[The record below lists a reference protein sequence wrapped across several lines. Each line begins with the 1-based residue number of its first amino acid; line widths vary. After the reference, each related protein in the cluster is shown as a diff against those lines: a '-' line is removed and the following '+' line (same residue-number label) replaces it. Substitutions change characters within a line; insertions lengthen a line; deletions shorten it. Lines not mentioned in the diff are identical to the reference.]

1 MRFRVVLAAIFLV
14 VARAASAEPLNLYNG
29 ARHLGAATCGGSTC
43 HQSPTPW
50 MGSMV
55 LQNEFS
61 IWSTQ
66 DRHSRSYRSLLT
78 PRAQRIAKNLGISAP
93 AQSPSCLNC
102 HADNVALE
110 MQSRQFSIADGVSCE
125 VCHGGAENWLGQH
138 VSGSGYRA
146 SNVAVGMFPT
156 HDPLARGTLC
166 LSCHQGDQSRQFS
179 HRLLGAGH
187 PRLRFE
193 LDTYIAAQPAHFRV
207 DASYVKRKGGYS
219 NVQNWAIGLSLQ
231 VENAMEALSRSEIR
245 PGAATMDFG
254 LFECSA
260 CHRNLPMSDTNSS
273 GRLRGLGEPRLQTAN
288 IVLMQLAAD
297 GYRLS
302 SGIRLKGM
310 EKSLLDAVRRGDA
323 GSLRSIAKVV
333 AGEARDLA
341 REIAAASLDFDPT
354 DELLDR
360 ILHLAAAGA
369 FDDFGG
375 AEQVVMSVT
384 AILSQMARD
393 GKIVQKD
400 AAASAMENLY
410 RTVDDVTRFD
420 STAYRL
426 ALTGIGHIAIRRR

>member
-1 MRFRVVLAAIFLV
+1 MQLRVILAVTFLA
-14 VARAASAEPLNLYNG
+14 VARVALAEPVNLDNG

-43 HQSPTPW
+43 HQSPAPW

-55 LQNEFS
+55 VQNEFS

-78 PRAQRIAKNLGISAP
+78 PRAQKIAKNLGITAP

-102 HADNVALE
+102 HADNVE
-110 MQSRQFSIADGVSCE
+110 QERQSRQFSIADGVGCE
-125 VCHGGAENWLGQH
+125 ACHGGAENWLGQH

-146 SNVAVGMFPT
+146 NNVAVGMFPT

-166 LSCHQGDQSRQFS
+166 LSCHQGNQSRQFS

-193 LDTYIAAQPAHFRV
+193 LDTYIAVQPAHFRV
-207 DASYVKRKGGYS
+207 DASYVKRKGSYS

-231 VENAMEALSRSEIR
+231 VENAMEALALSEML
-245 PGAATMDFG
+245 PGRATIDFS

-260 CHRNLPMSDTNSS
+260 CHKSLSTSESNARGHT
-273 GRLRGLGEPRLQTAN
+273 RGLGEPRLQTAN
-288 IVLMQLAAD
+288 IVLMQVAAEV
-297 GYRLS
+297 YRLP
-302 SGIRLKGM
+302 SGIGLKGM
-310 EKSLLDAVRRGDA
+310 EKSLLDAAHGGEAVA
-323 GSLRSIAKVV
+323 LRNIAKVV
-333 AGEARDLA
+333 AGQARDLA
-341 REIAAASLDFDPT
+341 REIAAASPDFDPT

-360 ILHLAAAGA
+360 ILHLAAAGIH
-369 FDDFGG
+369 DDFGG
-375 AEQVVMSVT
+375 AEQVVMSVA

-400 AAASAMENLY
+400 AAAIAMENLY
-410 RTVDDVTRFD
+410 RTVDDVTWFD
-420 STAYRL
+420 STAYRS
-426 ALTGIGHIAIRRR
+426 ALNRIGQIASRRR